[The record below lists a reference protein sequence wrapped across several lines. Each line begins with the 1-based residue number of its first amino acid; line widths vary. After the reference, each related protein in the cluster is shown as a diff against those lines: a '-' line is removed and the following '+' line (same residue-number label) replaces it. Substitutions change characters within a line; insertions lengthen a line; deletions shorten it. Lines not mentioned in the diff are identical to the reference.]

1 MKNLRLKTLF
11 RVAGAIPTVILLVIS
26 AIILYVSFTKYQNAQ
41 NLQKKMQILNTFDK
55 IIVAIGKE
63 RGRSGIYF
71 ASRGQYPNSRKVLL
85 QARNNLDANI
95 NKLQKLVNKY
105 PQLKTAQIENIL
117 NLLNKRTEIR
127 NGIDLF
133 TLNIDRWFFDYY
145 ANLVRNILQYENNA
159 LSVNKS
165 SNPLINTKAINPTML
180 SLYSESL
187 QLKQSI
193 EFNGIQRGYLSYSIA
208 TNIPL
213 SQNMYK
219 TIFFKYFDNNL
230 VLSTKDDQ
238 IKNILNSKTYQEH
251 LNKVYDDLKTI
262 QATLI
267 KAYED
272 QANGKEFDG
281 YSLFSTELFSDFTK
295 RISDLVKIN
304 SVLQN
309 NIKAEIAKVST
320 SSQTMLILSVIL
332 LILSIIFMLIG
343 FYIEKLADRQF
354 LGMNELVEKLM
365 PIAQEKSEI
374 KLEKPKT
381 VEDSYRIIDLAIQN
395 TIEISKKAE
404 EVAQA
409 KSLFLANMSHEIRT
423 PLNGI
428 LGFLELLKTTDLD
441 DEQREYVNTVA
452 TSANSLL
459 TIINNIL
466 DLSKI
471 ENNKMELESINFK
484 PINEFEDTIEIFGAQ
499 AGDKNL
505 YLASYIDPSIPKVI
519 KGDIV
524 KLKEILT
531 NFLSNSMKFTH
542 EGGISVKIENRG
554 INDNKVKV
562 YFEIADTGIGI
573 SEEQKD
579 KIFEAFSQ
587 ADVSV
592 TRKYGGTG
600 LGLSITVKYIEMMGG
615 KVEVES
621 EVNKGSKFFFE
632 IEFDIVENV
641 PSIEPNL
648 FEKVKIALKD
658 KEKYTVK
665 EEFLKKYLTYNGVKI
680 STFKDL
686 NELEKLIEENKTD
699 SITLLYE
706 ELIDYMDYIKDK
718 NLKYTL
724 LASLR
729 YKENIK
735 NLSYTPVYIVW
746 DPINPTKSVDMIRDI
761 EKSKTNNFI
770 NKKIK
775 QEVKTDKEDKFNI
788 EVLIAEDNPINQK
801 LIKLTLNQLGI
812 KTTLANNGSEAFN
825 KYSSNPEKY
834 DIIFM
839 DIQMPV
845 MDGIE
850 ATHEILKFETEHG
863 IKHTPI
869 IALTANALKG
879 DRERFLSEGMDEY
892 LTKPINKDALI
903 AMIEKFTKNSKNE
916 VEKESTKNNSSST
929 DDNIIIAIKDD
940 FENKVLENYLKEFG
954 YENISIIDDINAL
967 GKVIDNTK
975 NNIIFIDDEFTEYSA
990 NEIASAIKNQI
1001 KDITLKIIG
1010 YKTSGNAID
1019 TTLDEIIEEKL
1030 KQVL

>member
-1 MKNLRLKTLF
+1 MKNVRLKTLF
-11 RVAGAIPTVILLVIS
+11 RIAGAIPTVILLVIS
-26 AIILYVSFTKYQNAQ
+26 VVILYVSFTKYQNAQ
-41 NLQKKMQILNTFDK
+41 NLQKKMEVINTLDK

-71 ASRGQYPNSRKVLL
+71 ASRGQYPNSRKLL
-85 QARNNLDANI
+85 LEARNKLDTNI
-95 NKLQKLVNKY
+95 NKLKTLLNKN
-105 PQLKTAQIENIL
+105 PQFKNYQIKYIL
-117 NLLNKRTEIR
+117 DLLNKRTTIR

-133 TLNIDRWFFDYY
+133 ELNINKWFFNYY
-145 ANLVRNILQYENNA
+145 ANLVKNIIQYEETA
-159 LSVNKS
+159 LSTKK
-165 SNPLINTKAINPTML
+165 INNDLLNTNAVNPTML
-180 SLYSESL
+180 SLYAGSL

-193 EFNGIQRGYLSYSIA
+193 ESNGIQRGYLSYSIA

-213 SQNMYK
+213 SQKMYK

-230 VLSTKDDQ
+230 VLLNKDNK
-238 IKNILNSKTYQEH
+238 INAILSSKTYIKN

-262 QATLI
+262 QSTLI
-267 KAYED
+267 KAYQD

-281 YSLFSTELFSDFTK
+281 YELFSTDLFSDFTK
-295 RISDLVKIN
+295 RIGDLVKIN
-304 SVLQN
+304 TILQN
-309 NIKAEIAKVST
+309 NIKAEITNIAN
-320 SSQTMLILSVIL
+320 SSQTMLIISIIL
-332 LILSIIFMLIG
+332 LILSIIFIFLGM
-343 FYIEKLADRQF
+343 YIEKIADRQF

-471 ENNKMELESINFK
+471 ENNKMELELINFK

-524 KLKEILT
+524 KLKEVLT

-632 IEFDIVENV
+632 IEFDIVENT

-648 FEKVKIALKD
+648 FENIKIALKD
-658 KEKYTVK
+658 KEKYSVK
-665 EEFLKKYLTYNGVKI
+665 EEFLKKYLTYSGVKI
-680 STFKDL
+680 STFKNL
-686 NELEKLIEENKTD
+686 NELEKLSEENMTD
-699 SITLLYE
+699 NLILLYE
-706 ELIDYMDYIKDK
+706 ELIDYMDYIKNN
-718 NLKYTL
+718 NLKYSL
-724 LASLR
+724 LASLK
-729 YKENIK
+729 YKESIK
-735 NLSYTPVYIVW
+735 NLSSIPTYIIW
-746 DPINPTKSVDMIRDI
+746 DPINPTKSFDMMKEI

-770 NKKIK
+770 TKENKVQKSESQK
-775 QEVKTDKEDKFNI
+775 NNFDI

-812 KTTLANNGSEAFN
+812 KTTLANNGSEAFD
-825 KYSSNPEKY
+825 KYSNNPEKY
-834 DIIFM
+834 DMIFM
-839 DIQMPV
+839 DIQMPI

-850 ATHEILKFETEHG
+850 ATHQILNFEATRG

-903 AMIEKFTKNSKNE
+903 AMIKRFTKNSKN
-916 VEKESTKNNSSST
+916 KENNSSST
-929 DDNIIIAIKDD
+929 NDNMIIAIKDD
-940 FENKVLENYLKEFG
+940 FENKILENYLKEFG
-954 YENISIIDDINAL
+954 YENISLINDINELSKIIDNS
-967 GKVIDNTK
+967 K

-990 NEIASAIKNQI
+990 NDIANSIKNQL
-1001 KDITLKIIG
+1001 KDIPVKIIG
-1010 YKTSGNAID
+1010 YKTSGDALD
-1019 TTLDEIIEEKL
+1019 ATLDEIVEEKL
-1030 KQVL
+1030 KEVL

>member
-1 MKNLRLKTLF
+1 MKNVRLKTLF
-11 RVAGAIPTVILLVIS
+11 RIAGAIPTVILLVIS
-26 AIILYVSFTKYQNAQ
+26 VVILYVSFTKYQNAQ
-41 NLQKKMQILNTFDK
+41 NLQKKMEVINTLDK

-71 ASRGQYPNSRKVLL
+71 ASRGQYPNSRKLL
-85 QARNNLDANI
+85 LEARNKLDTNI
-95 NKLQKLVNKY
+95 NKLKTLLNKN
-105 PQLKTAQIENIL
+105 PQFKNYQIKYIL
-117 NLLNKRTEIR
+117 DLLNKRTTIR

-133 TLNIDRWFFDYY
+133 ELNINKWFFNYY
-145 ANLVRNILQYENNA
+145 ANLVKNIIQYEETA
-159 LSVNKS
+159 LSTKK
-165 SNPLINTKAINPTML
+165 INNDLLNTNAVNPTML
-180 SLYSESL
+180 SLYAGSL

-193 EFNGIQRGYLSYSIA
+193 ESNGIQRGYLSYSIA

-213 SQNMYK
+213 SQKMYK
-219 TIFFKYFDNNL
+219 TIFFKYFDNNV
-230 VLSTKDDQ
+230 VLLNKDNK
-238 IKNILNSKTYQEH
+238 INAILSSKTYIKN

-262 QATLI
+262 QSTLI
-267 KAYED
+267 KAYQD

-281 YSLFSTELFSDFTK
+281 YELFSTDLFSDFTK
-295 RISDLVKIN
+295 RIGDLVKIN
-304 SVLQN
+304 TILQN
-309 NIKAEIAKVST
+309 NIKAEITNIAN
-320 SSQTMLILSVIL
+320 SSQTMLIISIIL
-332 LILSIIFMLIG
+332 LILSIIFIFLGM
-343 FYIEKLADRQF
+343 YIEKIADRQF

-471 ENNKMELESINFK
+471 ENNKMELELINFK

-531 NFLSNSMKFTH
+531 NFLSNAMKFTH

-632 IEFDIVENV
+632 IEFDIVENT

-648 FEKVKIALKD
+648 FENIKIALKD
-658 KEKYTVK
+658 KEKYSVK
-665 EEFLKKYLTYNGVKI
+665 EEFLKKYLTYSGVKI
-680 STFKDL
+680 STFKNL
-686 NELEKLIEENKTD
+686 NELEKLSEENMTD
-699 SITLLYE
+699 NLILLYE
-706 ELIDYMDYIKDK
+706 ELIDYMDYIKNN
-718 NLKYTL
+718 NLKYSL
-724 LASLR
+724 LASLK
-729 YKENIK
+729 YKESIK
-735 NLSYTPVYIVW
+735 NLSSIPTYIIW
-746 DPINPTKSVDMIRDI
+746 DPINPTKSFDMMKEI

-770 NKKIK
+770 TKENKVQKSESQK
-775 QEVKTDKEDKFNI
+775 NNFDI

-812 KTTLANNGSEAFN
+812 KTTLANNGSEAFD
-825 KYSSNPEKY
+825 KYSNNPEKY
-834 DIIFM
+834 DMIFM
-839 DIQMPV
+839 DIQMPI

-850 ATHEILKFETEHG
+850 ATHQILNFEATRG

-903 AMIEKFTKNSKNE
+903 AMIKRFTKNSKNE
-916 VEKESTKNNSSST
+916 ENNSSST
-929 DDNIIIAIKDD
+929 NDNMIIAIKDD
-940 FENKVLENYLKEFG
+940 FENKILENYLKEFG
-954 YENISIIDDINAL
+954 YENISLINDINELSKIIDNS
-967 GKVIDNTK
+967 K

-990 NEIASAIKNQI
+990 NDIANSIKNQL
-1001 KDITLKIIG
+1001 KDIPVKIIG
-1010 YKTSGNAID
+1010 YKTSGDALD
-1019 TTLDEIIEEKL
+1019 ATLDEIVEEKL
-1030 KQVL
+1030 KEVL